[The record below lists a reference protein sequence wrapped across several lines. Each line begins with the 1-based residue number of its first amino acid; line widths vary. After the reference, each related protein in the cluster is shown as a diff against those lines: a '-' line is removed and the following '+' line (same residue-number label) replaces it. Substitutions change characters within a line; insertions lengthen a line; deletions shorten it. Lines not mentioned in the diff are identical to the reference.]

1 MFFRNRNVTIDLI
14 YNKFNLSK
22 CLPKYRVDTI
32 YLPKTKHWLSTID
45 VSLKSNKTLK
55 SYAIL
60 AKLIYECFAGTVFV
74 VMARD
79 GCAFVAAVGFLNEM

>member
-1 MFFRNRNVTIDLI
+1 MQSNVQMYIMLKGNNNE
-14 YNKFNLSK
+14 Y
-22 CLPKYRVDTI
+22 VE
-32 YLPKTKHWLSTID
+32 HWLSTID
-45 VSLKSNKTLK
+45 VSFKSNKLLK